1 MGATTTEGT
10 GPGSSTLDLPLIV
23 NGVVKAANVGVN
35 AVSATGLNVTPVHVT
50 AATLA
55 VTEADHAGKVVVL
68 DRAAGINATLP
79 RAVGSG
85 ATFKFFILTTV
96 TSNSTIIEVGN
107 STDVM
112 QGLALAAADGGAG
125 VNGWETAST
134 SDTITLN
141 GSTKGGIRGDVI
153 TLVDVY
159 PGVFAVTALLAQTGT
174 EETPFSAAV

>member
-10 GPGSSTLDLPLIV
+10 GPGSATLDLPLIV
-23 NGVVKAANVGVN
+23 NGVVKAGNVGVN
-35 AVSATGLNVTPVHVT
+35 AISESGLNVTPVHVT
-50 AATLA
+50 AATLT

-68 DRAAGINATLP
+68 DRAAGITATLP
-79 RAVGSG
+79 QSVGSG
-85 ATFKFFILTTV
+85 ASFKFFVLTTV
-96 TSNSTIIEVGN
+96 TSNTTVIKVGN
-107 STDVM
+107 TTDVM
-112 QGLALAAADGGAG
+112 QGLALAAADGGNG

-141 GSTKGGIRGDVI
+141 GTTTGGIRGDVI

-174 EETPFSAAV
+174 EATPFSATV